1 MCPSANIH
9 VDSYFISSQKGASAQ
24 TFFAYIVESILPK
37 LNELAASDGE
47 DVKLEMLKLCAE
59 MSPHG
64 LTDENVKAAMEPIYN
79 LLLVRF
85 MLVNLSTCYAIFT
98 MYFQDANCHMF
109 VMSICIKSLHVFLKI
124 ALG

>member
-1 MCPSANIH
+1 MYPSANFQAG
-9 VDSYFISSQKGASAQ
+9 SYFVSSQKGASAQ

-64 LTDENVKAAMEPIYN
+64 LTDENVKAAIEPIYN

-85 MLVNLSTCYAIFT
+85 MLVNLATCYAVFT
-98 MYFQDANCHMF
+98 MYF
-109 VMSICIKSLHVFLKI
+109 
-124 ALG
+124 

>member
-1 MCPSANIH
+1 MYPSANFQA
-9 VDSYFISSQKGASAQ
+9 DSYFVSSQKGASAQ

-64 LTDENVKAAMEPIYN
+64 LTDENVKAAIEPIYN
-79 LLLVRF
+79 LLLVRV
-85 MLVNLSTCYAIFT
+85 MLVNLPAYYAVFT
-98 MYFQDANCHMF
+98 MCFFKILTDT
-109 VMSICIKSLHVFLKI
+109 SL
-124 ALG
+124 

>member
-1 MCPSANIH
+1 M
-9 VDSYFISSQKGASAQ
+9 
-24 TFFAYIVESILPK
+24 ESILPK

-64 LTDENVKAAMEPIYN
+64 LTDENVKAAIEPIYN

-85 MLVNLSTCYAIFT
+85 MLINLSTC
-98 MYFQDANCHMF
+98 F
-109 VMSICIKSLHVFLKI
+109 VTWHFFL
-124 ALG
+124 ALGKCVASM

>member
-1 MCPSANIH
+1 MFCLFVLFFVPFQYCLTDNLNKPLGESANFQIGSDF
-9 VDSYFISSQKGASAQ
+9 VSWQKGASAQ

-64 LTDENVKAAMEPIYN
+64 LTDENVKAAIEPIYN

-85 MLVNLSTCYAIFT
+85 MLDLSTCYF
-98 MYFQDANCHMF
+98 M
-109 VMSICIKSLHVFLKI
+109 
-124 ALG
+124 

>member
-1 MCPSANIH
+1 MYLLLHYLRLLLHGQGSSANF
-9 VDSYFISSQKGASAQ
+9 VTDSYFGSSQKGASAQ
-24 TFFAYIVESILPK
+24 AFFTYIVDSILPK

-64 LTDENVKAAMEPIYN
+64 LSDENVKAAIEPIYN

-85 MLVNLSTCYAIFT
+85 MLVNLSTCYVT
-98 MYFQDANCHMF
+98 
-109 VMSICIKSLHVFLKI
+109 
-124 ALG
+124 

>member
-1 MCPSANIH
+1 MWLFVVFFFFFCSIPALFGHFLEVPTLYPCANFQA
-9 VDSYFISSQKGASAQ
+9 DSYFVSSQKGASAQ

-64 LTDENVKAAMEPIYN
+64 LTDENVKAAIEPIYN
-79 LLLVRF
+79 LLLVRS
-85 MLVNLSTCYAIFT
+85 M
-98 MYFQDANCHMF
+98 
-109 VMSICIKSLHVFLKI
+109 
-124 ALG
+124 